1 MSGIGPQIPPEIAAK
16 LGIRVGGSDNSAQDD
31 SKRSVIGPTMPPA
44 LKKDDTRDDTHRPNI
59 GPTMPP
65 GLKKVDTNDDTQRL
79 NIGPTMPPELKN
91 EDDDDEESSDDI
103 GPSLDLAGCSTE
115 QAQRQTLNKLDA
127 QMERNTSETNNDGR
141 GEWMLV
147 PPSAKHGNQVQD
159 AAMFDEEW
167 TLNPEQRRAKREKD
181 ARIKKKQQQTPDVRR
196 KKEED
201 EGRTEWVDEYN
212 RTQRPKSL
220 MQMHRESKDTKSTKG
235 AKGTKGKREQH
246 GEPEDEW
253 KRQRFSR
260 DRDLASAARPNDN
273 KQQHVVLDA
282 IDSLGDK
289 YQSGS
294 FL

>member
-16 LGIRVGGSDNSAQDD
+16 LGIRVGGSDNSVQDD
-31 SKRSVIGPTMPPA
+31 SKRSVIGPTMPPG
-44 LKKDDTRDDTHRPNI
+44 LNKDDTKDSLQRSSI

-65 GLKKVDTNDDTQRL
+65 GLK
-79 NIGPTMPPELKN
+79 N
-91 EDDDDEESSDDI
+91 ESDDDEESSDDI
-103 GPSLDLAGCSTE
+103 GPSLDLAGCSAE
-115 QAQRQTLNKLDA
+115 QAQRQTLTKLDA
-127 QMERNTSETNNDGR
+127 QMERNTDETDNNGR

-147 PPSAKHGNQVQD
+147 PPSAKHGNSVQD

-167 TLNPEQRRAKREKD
+167 TLNPEQRRAKKEKD
-181 ARIKKKQQQTPDVRR
+181 ARIKKQQQQMPDVR

-201 EGRTEWVDEYN
+201 EGRAEWVDEYN

-220 MQMHRESKDTKSTKG
+220 MQMHRESKTTKDTKSKG
-235 AKGTKGKREQH
+235 GKGKRERE

-273 KQQHVVLDA
+273 KQQHAVLDA

>member
-16 LGIRVGGSDNSAQDD
+16 LGIRVGGSDNDTQDD
-31 SKRSVIGPTMPPA
+31 SKRSVIGPTMPPG
-44 LKKDDTRDDTHRPNI
+44 LKKDDSKDDSQRSNI

-65 GLKKVDTNDDTQRL
+65 VL
-79 NIGPTMPPELKN
+79 NSE
-91 EDDDDEESSDDI
+91 ESDDDESSDDI

-115 QAQRQTLNKLDA
+115 QAQLQTLNKLDA
-127 QMERNTSETNNDGR
+127 QMERNTSETDKNGR

-147 PPSAKHGNQVQD
+147 PPSAKHGNHIQD

-167 TLNPEQRRAKREKD
+167 TLNPEQRRAKKEKD
-181 ARIKKKQQQTPDVRR
+181 ARIKKQQQQTPDVQRN
-196 KKEED
+196 KDED
-201 EGRTEWVDEYN
+201 KGRAEWVDEYN

-220 MQMHRESKDTKSTKG
+220 MQMHRESKGTKS
-235 AKGTKGKREQH
+235 KGTKGKRERDGKP
-246 GEPEDEW
+246 GEEDEW

-260 DRDLASAARPNDN
+260 DRDLASAARPQDN
-273 KQQHVVLDA
+273 KQQHAVLDA